1 MRERI
6 LEIVSLIAQFVM
18 EERDPLT
25 EIEIIE
31 ELLAAGFE
39 SEEINAAFN
48 WITNISFT
56 PPAKARPQL
65 AAAGNRVFSPEEARL
80 LSCESRGLL
89 LRLRELGVL
98 DDELCEE
105 IIDRARQTADGEVG
119 LKELKT
125 LAALTLFTRAQDD
138 WIRDVDFILEDD
150 WSRLYH

>member
-39 SEEINAAFN
+39 SEEINDAFS
-48 WITNISFT
+48 WIANVSFT
-56 PPAKARPQL
+56 PPTKERPPL
-65 AAAGNRVFSPEEARL
+65 ATAGNRVFSPEETRL
-80 LSCESRGLL
+80 LSCEARGLL

-105 IIDRARQTADGEVG
+105 IIDRARQTADDEVD
-119 LKELKT
+119 LRELKT

>member
-1 MRERI
+1 MKERI

-25 EIEIIE
+25 EMEIVE

-39 SEEINAAFN
+39 SDEINAAFS
-48 WITNISFT
+48 WIANVTFT
-56 PPAKARPQL
+56 PPEKTRPPL
-65 AAAGNRVFSPEEARL
+65 AEAGNRVFSPEETRL
-80 LSCESRGLL
+80 LSREARGLL
-89 LRLRELGVL
+89 IRLRELGVL

-105 IIDRARQTADGEVG
+105 IIDRARQMAEGEIS
-119 LKELKT
+119 LKELKS

-138 WIRDVDFILEDD
+138 WTHDVDFVFEDD

>member
-25 EIEIIE
+25 ETEIVE

-39 SEEINAAFN
+39 SEEIDAAFGWMEN
-48 WITNISFT
+48 VSLAPSLKSR
-56 PPAKARPQL
+56 PPL
-65 AAAGNRVFSPEEARL
+65 AAAGNRVFSPEETRL
-80 LSCESRGLL
+80 LSCEARGLL

-105 IIDRARQTADGEVG
+105 IIDRARQTADDEVD